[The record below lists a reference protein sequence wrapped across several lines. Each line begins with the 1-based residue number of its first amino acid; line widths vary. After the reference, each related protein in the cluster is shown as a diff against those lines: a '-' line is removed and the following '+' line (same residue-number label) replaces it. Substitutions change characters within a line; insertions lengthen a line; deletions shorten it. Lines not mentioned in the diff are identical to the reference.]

1 MRFEAITFA
10 SLCGSLEAEF
20 RYKGALEATKVAL
33 IAEHIRGVVDGAS
46 VTDADDGLAEVSP
59 QKLAME
65 IRRRMEP
72 LFAVTDQDSQE
83 FSVSN
88 EIDAMVRL
96 SEIWRSTA
104 GGYAT
109 APPRLLAIDEKVSLF
124 IGGGATRLL
133 PKDVRRNIEQAGRAR
148 ILTGASNCDSVLESV
163 PEQALQSWLGLAR
176 DSVASWSAEFIDSLK
191 LTKPLD
197 DEAENL
203 LVLNERGW
211 VPLAK
216 FVGPYGHRLARRAVS
231 FYGNQSYQY
240 FLCSVKAVANDL
252 AVVESL
258 TKIDKQDARRLQP
271 ILVGNEGKRPAL
283 QCDVSGEHCT
293 VKLFWPLPEPESKL
307 LYLGWRLPN
316 PGGANHWPRAYCF
329 SSKLHPFLATALE
342 VLGYNV
348 NIRTS

>member
-10 SLCGSLEAEF
+10 SLYGSLEAEF
-20 RYKGALEATKVAL
+20 RYRGVPEATKIAL
-33 IAEHIRGVVDGAS
+33 VAEHIRGVVDGAS
-46 VTDADDGLAEVSP
+46 ITDAEDGLAEVSP

-65 IRRRMEP
+65 VRRRVEP
-72 LFAVTDQDSQE
+72 LFAIPDQDGKE
-83 FSVSN
+83 FSISN
-88 EIDAMVRL
+88 EVDAMIRL

-104 GGYAT
+104 GGYAA

-148 ILTGASNCDSVLESV
+148 ILTRSSSCDPVLESV
-163 PEQALQSWLGLAR
+163 PEQTLQGWLGLAG
-176 DSVASWSAEFIDSLK
+176 DSVASWSTEFIASLK

-203 LVLNERGW
+203 LVLDERGW
-211 VPLAK
+211 IPLAK

-240 FLCSVKAVANDL
+240 YLCSVKAATNNLV
-252 AVVESL
+252 VVESL

-271 ILVGNEGKRPAL
+271 LLVGNEDKRPTL

-293 VKLFWPLPEPESKL
+293 VELSWPLPEPESKL
-307 LYLGWRLPN
+307 LYLGWRPPN
-316 PGGANHWPRAYCF
+316 AGNANLWPRKYCF
-329 SSKLHPFLATALE
+329 SSKLHPFLARALE